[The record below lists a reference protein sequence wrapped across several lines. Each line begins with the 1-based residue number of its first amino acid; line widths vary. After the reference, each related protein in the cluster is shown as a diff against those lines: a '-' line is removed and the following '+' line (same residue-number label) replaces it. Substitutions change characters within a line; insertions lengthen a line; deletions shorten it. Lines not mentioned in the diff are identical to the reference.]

1 VRAECFSI
9 DLFADCS
16 PFPFGFSA
24 SPCKIGVGSVRLL
37 VCVYFHVSL
46 SSYPACVVF
55 SRNCRS
61 NVYVGTYTIEAVL
74 WKKHMPSFI
83 NDVIVD

>member
-9 DLFADCS
+9 DLFADCFS
-16 PFPFGFSA
+16 FPFGFSA
-24 SPCKIGVGSVRLL
+24 SPGVGSFRLL
-37 VCVYFHVSL
+37 VCVYFHVSP
-46 SSYPACVVF
+46 SPYPARVMF
-55 SRNCRS
+55 SQNHPLYRS

-74 WKKHMPSFI
+74 WKKHVSSFI

>member
-16 PFPFGFSA
+16 PFSFGFSA
-24 SPCKIGVGSVRLL
+24 SPCKIGVRLL
-37 VCVYFHVSL
+37 VCVYFHVSP

-55 SRNCRS
+55 SRNHPFCRG